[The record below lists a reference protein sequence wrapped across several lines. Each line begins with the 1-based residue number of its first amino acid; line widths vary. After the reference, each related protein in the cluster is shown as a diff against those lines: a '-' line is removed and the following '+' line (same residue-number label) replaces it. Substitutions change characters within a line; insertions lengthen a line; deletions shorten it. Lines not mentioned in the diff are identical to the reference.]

1 MNMVIGW
8 LMAASLAGCVFTIH
22 HFSIRWLR
30 CRLRNR
36 GPNDMLIAV
45 TALFATHLIESGLFA
60 LGLLVSAEYFEIGA
74 LVGDVSGQLRE
85 YLYYSMVTYTSLG
98 LGDVFPLGE
107 LRLIS
112 GIEVLTGLL
121 VIGWSASFLFSE
133 MSTDRTARQAWT

>member
-1 MNMVIGW
+1 
-8 LMAASLAGCVFTIH
+8 
-22 HFSIRWLR
+22 
-30 CRLRNR
+30 
-36 GPNDMLIAV
+36 MLIAV
-45 TALFATHLIESGLFA
+45 IGLFATHLIESGLFA
-60 LGLLVSAEYFEIGA
+60 CGLLLSAEYFEIGG
-74 LVGDVSGQLRE
+74 LTGVSGQFRE

-133 MSTDRTARQAWT
+133 MSTDRIARQART

>member
-1 MNMVIGW
+1 MNILIGW
-8 LMAASLAGCVFTIH
+8 LMAISLAGCVFAIH

-30 CRLRNR
+30 RLLHDRR
-36 GPNDMLIAV
+36 SNDMLIAV
-45 TALFATHLIESGLFA
+45 VALFATHLFEAGLFA
-60 LGLLVSAEYFEIGA
+60 FGLIVSAEYLEIGA
-74 LVGDVSGQLRE
+74 LSGAVSGNLRE

-121 VIGWSASFLFSE
+121 MIGWSASFLFSE
-133 MSTDRTARQAWT
+133 MSERRTSI

>member
-1 MNMVIGW
+1 
-8 LMAASLAGCVFTIH
+8 
-22 HFSIRWLR
+22 
-30 CRLRNR
+30 
-36 GPNDMLIAV
+36 MLIAV
-45 TALFATHLIESGLFA
+45 IGLFATHLIESGLFA
-60 LGLLVSAEYFEIGA
+60 FGLLVSAEYFKIGV
-74 LVGDVSGQLRE
+74 LTGDVSGQFRE

-133 MSTDRTARQAWT
+133 MSTDRVARQART